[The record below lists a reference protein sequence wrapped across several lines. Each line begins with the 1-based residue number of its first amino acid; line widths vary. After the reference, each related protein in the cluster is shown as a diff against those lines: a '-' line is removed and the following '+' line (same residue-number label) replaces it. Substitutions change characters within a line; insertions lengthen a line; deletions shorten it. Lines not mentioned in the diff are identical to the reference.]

1 MSYQSALIAERPV
14 VSQLS
19 SKDDPLRILVVD
31 DNVPSAMTLAWAVE
45 SHGYTVEVC
54 HNGRCALEAVERF
67 RPDVILLDL
76 GMPGLNG
83 LQVARA
89 VRADKRFSGVK
100 IIAQTGWGDSETRRR
115 TAEAGFDLHLVKPV
129 DLDVLEDM
137 LALLGRQSQ
146 AVR

>member
-1 MSYQSALIAERPV
+1 MSYSSALTAERVFVPSSS
-14 VSQLS
+14 SQ
-19 SKDDPLRILVVD
+19 DNPLRILVVD

-54 HNGRCALEAVERF
+54 HDGRCALEAVERF
-67 RPDVILLDL
+67 QPDVILLDL

-89 VRADKRFSGVK
+89 LRADKRYSSLK
-100 IIAQTGWGDSETRRR
+100 IIAQTGWGDSEMRRR

-129 DLDVLEDM
+129 DLVVLEDM
-137 LALLGRQSQ
+137 LALLGRKPSSK
-146 AVR
+146 

>member
-1 MSYQSALIAERPV
+1 M
-14 VSQLS
+14 
-19 SKDDPLRILVVD
+19 RILVVD

-54 HNGRCALEAVERF
+54 HDGRCALEAVERF
-67 RPDVILLDL
+67 QPDVILLDL

-89 VRADKRFSGVK
+89 LRADPRHSGIK
-100 IIAQTGWGDSETRRR
+100 IIAQTGWGDSEMRRR

-129 DLDVLEDM
+129 DLAVLEDM
-137 LALLGRQSQ
+137 LALLGRKP
-146 AVR
+146 AFK

>member
-1 MSYQSALIAERPV
+1 MSHSSALTAERVFVPSSS
-14 VSQLS
+14 SQ
-19 SKDDPLRILVVD
+19 DDPLRILVVD

-54 HNGRCALEAVERF
+54 HDGRCALEAVERF
-67 RPDVILLDL
+67 QPDVILLDL

-89 VRADKRFSGVK
+89 LRADKRYSSLK
-100 IIAQTGWGDSETRRR
+100 IIAQTGWGDSEMRRR

-129 DLDVLEDM
+129 DLVVLEDM
-137 LALLGRQSQ
+137 LALLGRKPSSK
-146 AVR
+146 

>member
-1 MSYQSALIAERPV
+1 MSHSSALTAERVFVPSSS
-14 VSQLS
+14 SQ
-19 SKDDPLRILVVD
+19 DNPLRILVVD

-54 HNGRCALEAVERF
+54 HDGRCALEAVERF
-67 RPDVILLDL
+67 QPDVILLDL

-89 VRADKRFSGVK
+89 LRADKRYSSLK
-100 IIAQTGWGDSETRRR
+100 IIAQTGWGDSEMRRR

-129 DLDVLEDM
+129 DLVVLEDM
-137 LALLGRQSQ
+137 LALLGRKPSSK
-146 AVR
+146 

>member
-1 MSYQSALIAERPV
+1 MSYSSALTAERVFVPSSS
-14 VSQLS
+14 SQA
-19 SKDDPLRILVVD
+19 DPLRILVVD

-54 HNGRCALEAVERF
+54 HDGRCALEAVERF

-89 VRADKRFSGVK
+89 LRADPRHSAIK
-100 IIAQTGWGDSETRRR
+100 IIAQTGWGDSEMRRR

-137 LALLGRQSQ
+137 LALL
-146 AVR
+146 VRKPLRA